1 MKPMSVNELYIIAPE
16 IIVAALA
23 LLVLSVDL
31 MKLPNGNLVLCGI
44 SSLGLLTTGIV
55 ALVLLPDDTH
65 IYDGTFVADEYALFF
80 KVVFLLMGAIVVAMS
95 YKTVETHLE
104 RPGEYYAL
112 IVFSVL
118 GMMVMAAARDIFV
131 AYVALELL
139 SFSLYILVS
148 YSKNEPVITEAST
161 KYILLGAFSSAILL
175 YGMSLL
181 YGITQTTSYVGI
193 ATRLDEGISLSD
205 PVLVVSLALLLAG
218 FGFKLAAVPFH
229 MWVPDVYQ
237 AAPPPITGHLAV
249 ASKAAAFALVLRLF
263 AEAFGGVFTYDWAVV
278 VGALAAV
285 TMTLG
290 NVVAIMQQDVK
301 RMLAYSS
308 VGQVGYLLMPIAALG
323 MDGAG
328 DLLTSGLMFH
338 LVGYGL
344 TNFVVFACISSL
356 SEHGKHSIEDYAGL
370 GRTTPFIGMALTAG
384 LFSLAGLP
392 FFAGFA
398 SKFYLFAVVADVAGG
413 IFIWLVALAIL
424 NSLISLY
431 YYLVVIRQMY
441 MVIPEGEGKLD
452 IGRWNTVVVMVL
464 LIAVVGVGLYPA
476 PIVSWAQSAAGSI
489 AF

>member
-1 MKPMSVNELYIIAPE
+1 MSVSQLYIITPE
-16 IIVAALA
+16 IVVAALA
-23 LLVLSVDL
+23 LLVLAVDL
-31 MKLPNGNLVLCGI
+31 LKLPNGNGLLCGM
-44 SSLGLLTTGIV
+44 SVTGLLVTG
-55 ALVLLPDDTH
+55 VLSLSLLSDSMQ

-80 KVVFLLMGAIVVAMS
+80 KIVFLGMGAIVATMS
-95 YKTVETHLE
+95 YKTVETSLE

-112 IVFSVL
+112 ILFSVL
-118 GMMVMAAARDIFV
+118 GMMVMSAARDILV

-148 YSKNEPVITEAST
+148 YSKNEPIVTEAST

-193 ATRLDEGISLSD
+193 AIRLDEGLSLSD
-205 PVLVVSLALLLAG
+205 PILLVALVFLLAG

-229 MWVPDVYQ
+229 MWAPDIYQ
-237 AAPPPITGHLAV
+237 AAPAPITAHLAV

-263 AEAFGGVFTYDWAVV
+263 AEAFAGVFTYDWAVV
-278 VGALAAV
+278 IGAVAAV

-290 NVVAIMQQDVK
+290 NLVAIMQKDVK

-323 MDGAG
+323 MEGAT
-328 DLLTSGLMFH
+328 DLLASGLMFH

-344 TNFVVFACISSL
+344 TSFVVFACVSGL
-356 SEHGKHSIEDYAGL
+356 SEQGRHSVEDYAGL
-370 GRTTPFIGMALTAG
+370 GRTNPFVGMALTAG

-398 SKFYLFAVVADVAGG
+398 SKFYLFTVVADINGG
-413 IFIWLVALAIL
+413 ILIWLVALAIV

-431 YYLVVIRQMY
+431 YYLVVIRGMY
-441 MVIPEGEGKLD
+441 MIVPDGPSISD
-452 IGRWNTVVVMVL
+452 IGRWNKAVVMVL
-464 LIAVVGVGLYPA
+464 LLAIVGVGLYPG
-476 PIVSWAQSAAGSI
+476 PIVAWAQSAAGSLS
-489 AF
+489 F